1 MDKEDKIATVHRI
14 TVDERLSEDLIR
26 LEICELKKTGE
37 SGEFKDEPDFWRDIV
52 KEGEEIVARPI
63 NQENESKKDLYTDL
77 MSIPESQVKHFP
89 WKDLKEGQVFLSGA
103 FEVKEEQRGDKKVKR
118 YFIRPGEKTFKQIDD
133 DVKENTK
140 TLYYEILAKENKNGK
155 LYYPTK

>member
-1 MDKEDKIATVHRI
+1 MDKENKTTTVHRI

-26 LEICELKKTGE
+26 LEICELKKFGE

-52 KEGEEIVARPI
+52 REGEEIVARPI

-77 MSIPESQVKHFP
+77 MSIPESQVKQFP

-103 FEVKEEQRGDKKVKR
+103 FEVKEEQGGDKKVKR
-118 YFIRPGEKTFKQIDD
+118 YFIRPGEKVFKQIDD
-133 DVKENTK
+133 DVRENTK
-140 TLYYEILAKENKNGK
+140 ILYYEILAKGEKNGK
-155 LYYPTK
+155 L